1 MLKTGLLE
9 QSREWNI
16 ERGVGTGCNCEMFT
30 SLISIF
36 NGFACVW
43 NSDSQHSSCKPI
55 NQTVWP
61 LSFALSSKLVF
72 L

>member
-16 ERGVGTGCNCEMFT
+16 ERGAGTGCNCEMST
-30 SLISIF
+30 SSISIF

-43 NSDSQHSSCKPI
+43 NSDS
-55 NQTVWP
+55 
-61 LSFALSSKLVF
+61 
-72 L
+72 